1 MLMPSAADYRC
12 RTCGGLME
20 RVFDG
25 IPPGVIDAPC
35 VECSVSDDGDRLSWV
50 RWDRVWAA
58 PHMGRMSSGEPP
70 R

>member
-1 MLMPSAADYRC
+1 
-12 RTCGGLME
+12 ME